1 MIENQTVYFKSK
13 VTNILSSL
21 SAKDLRRLGEL
32 VESPFFNK
40 NKKIKLLYYSLIK
53 KHPHYTRIDK
63 IVLFSTVFGKSKS
76 YSDSLLRALVSDFVK
91 LIETYFEYT
100 AFETRPR
107 LRSTNLLNALHQR
120 RLYFLFE
127 KRLNAILKKI
137 ETDPFKD
144 ASFYYY
150 QFQVELESYR
160 YTTITDNRAKRSSL
174 QEVVD
179 NLDIYY
185 LAEKLK
191 YSAIAL
197 NRQRIVG
204 KYDLKLIDELLSYL
218 ERDPKFLEIPFIRL
232 YHGVV
237 LMLKD
242 FDNDQCYYQ
251 FKADLQSFES
261 ELPILELRF
270 LYTLLLN
277 YARWKT
283 YAGKNEFLAES
294 FIVYQ
299 LVLKKPILTEDN
311 RISHHHYRNIVNIAI
326 DLSEFEWAQQFMG
339 AYKEKVVEGLR
350 ENVYAYNMAAL
361 KFAKKQFLEAL
372 DYLRMIQFSD
382 VEFIDFYYHLY
393 YKTLMIQTAFELS
406 EVELLMSN
414 LESFRLYLLRNED
427 IPENMKN
434 TYSNFIRLVRK
445 LGNVKYNLR
454 KLKPELLEEIE
465 NTSPLINVG
474 WLKTTLESI
483 NH

>member
-1 MIENQTVYFKSK
+1 MIKKSPVYFKSK
-13 VTNILSSL
+13 VTEVLSSF
-21 SAKDLRRLGEL
+21 SSKDIRRLGEM
-32 VESPFFNK
+32 VDSPFFNK
-40 NKKIKLLYYSLIK
+40 NKKIKRLYHALVK
-53 KHPHYTRIDK
+53 KHPHYSK
-63 IVLFSTVFGKSKS
+63 LEKEQLFSTVFGKTKP
-76 YSDSLLRALVSDFVK
+76 YNDSLLRAIVSDFVK

-100 AFETRPR
+100 SFENDQR
-107 LRSTNLLNALHQR
+107 LRTTNLLSALRKR
-120 RLYFLFE
+120 RLYFQFE
-127 KRLNAILKKI
+127 KRLNNVMKKI
-137 ETDPFKD
+137 EIDPFKD
-144 ASFYYY
+144 ANFYFY

-160 YTTITDNRAKRSSL
+160 YTTITNNRAKRSSL

-197 NRQRIVG
+197 NRQRIIG

-218 ERDPKFLEIPFIRL
+218 ERDSKFLNIPFIRL
-232 YHGVV
+232 YYGVV
-237 LMLKD
+237 QMLKD
-242 FDNDQCYYQ
+242 FENDQFYYQ

-261 ELPILELRF
+261 ELPISELRF

-283 YAGKNEFLAES
+283 YAGKSEFLTES
-294 FIVYQ
+294 FLVYK
-299 LVLKKPILTEDN
+299 LLLKKPILTVEN

-339 AYKEKVVEGLR
+339 EYKEKVAEALR
-350 ENVYAYNMAAL
+350 ENVFAYNMAAL

-372 DYLRMIQFSD
+372 DYLRMIQFFD

-406 EVELLMSN
+406 EVELLMSS

-427 IPENMKN
+427 IPTNMKS

-445 LGNVKYNLR
+445 LGNIKFSYR
-454 KLKPELLEEIE
+454 QFSDDLLSEIE
-465 NTSPLINVG
+465 NTRPLINTG
-474 WLKTTLESI
+474 WLKTTALQLKR
-483 NH
+483 

>member
-1 MIENQTVYFKSK
+1 MIKNHPVYFKSK
-13 VTNILSSL
+13 VTSVLSSL
-21 SAKDLRRLGEL
+21 SSKDIRRIGEMI
-32 VESPFFNK
+32 ESPFFNK
-40 NKKIKLLYYSLIK
+40 NKKIKQLFNALIK
-53 KHPHYTRIDK
+53 RHPNYSKVDK
-63 IVLFSTVFGKSKS
+63 TELFSTVFGKSKP
-76 YSDSLLRALVSDFVK
+76 YNDGLLRALVSDLVK
-91 LIETYFEYT
+91 LIETYFEYST
-100 AFETRPR
+100 FEKRPR

-120 RLYFLFE
+120 RLYFQFE

-137 ETDPFKD
+137 ETDPYKD
-144 ASFYYY
+144 ANFYYF

-160 YTTITDNRAKRSSL
+160 YTTITNNRAKRTSL

-197 NRQRIVG
+197 NRQRIIG
-204 KYDLKLIDELLSYL
+204 QYDLKLIDELLNYL
-218 ERDPKFLEIPFIRL
+218 ERDPTFLEIPFIRL

-242 FDNDQCYYQ
+242 FDNDQYYYQ

-283 YAGKNEFLAES
+283 YAGQNEFLTES

-299 LVLKKPILTEDN
+299 LILKKPILTEDN

-326 DLSEFEWAQQFMG
+326 DLSEFEWAESFMDE
-339 AYKEKVVEGLR
+339 YKEMVVESLQ

-361 KFAKKQFLEAL
+361 QFAKKQFLEAL

-414 LESFRLYLLRNED
+414 LESFRLYLLRNDD
-427 IPENMKN
+427 IPVNMKS

-445 LGNVKYNLR
+445 LANIKFSFR
-454 KLKPELLEEIE
+454 KHPPELLTEIE
-465 NTSPLINVG
+465 NTSPLINTG
-474 WLKTTLESI
+474 WLKDTVAQM
-483 NH
+483 N